1 MSIVDK
7 YLTHTAYLMEKEEV
21 NIYGEY
27 NTTLKPI
34 RCRMEMSQSYLG
46 EMTRSHI
53 TKRGVRSMVLITE
66 FQAKALMFCREPVSI
81 GQRIQFNGNE
91 YTAVQVSEILN
102 LDGTTSHY
110 EVILA

>member
-7 YLTHTAYLMEKEEV
+7 YLTHTAYLLEKEEV
-21 NIYGEY
+21 NMYGEY
-27 NTTLKPI
+27 STSLKPI

-46 EMTRSHI
+46 EMTRSL
-53 TKRGVRSMVLITE
+53 LITE

-81 GQRIQFNGNE
+81 GQKIQFNGNE